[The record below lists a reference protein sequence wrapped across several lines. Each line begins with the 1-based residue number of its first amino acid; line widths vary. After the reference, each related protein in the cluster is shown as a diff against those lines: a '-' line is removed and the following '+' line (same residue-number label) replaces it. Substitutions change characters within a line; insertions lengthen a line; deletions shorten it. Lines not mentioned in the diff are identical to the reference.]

1 MTDNIIPN
9 EQANPVVK
17 SISQDDIQRAVDLSV
32 QTHPAPDETTAGYI
46 PYGSLFFALSKS
58 LPPWWSPAR
67 DVALDAFWRQV
78 NILAGAVY
86 AITSKLTTIPFRV
99 TARDIT
105 IQAHVDLAAQLT
117 EQFRLTADYG
127 DGWINFFSK
136 QAESLTTLDNG
147 AFFEI
152 IGYGDKDGPI
162 RGIPYSVAHLDS
174 LRCQRTGNPLYP
186 VIYYPVNGQPHKFH
200 FSRVAFTSLQPSARE
215 EMFGVGLSCVS
226 RATSYAQQMLDMS
239 TYKEEKFGS
248 RPPRSIVLA
257 GGGLDGEKVGR
268 SIELVQNLSALKGN
282 TKYVPNIIIG
292 SPDIPDPKL
301 TITNLASLPEG
312 FDEREAT
319 NIAVNAI
326 ALAFGVD
333 SREFWPASEGGVTR
347 ADAMLSHMKSR
358 GKGPGQILASYKG
371 LFERK
376 VLPHYLQLDFDYQ
389 DDSEDRQ
396 IAEIRNVRAMTNE
409 RISRAKMGT
418 TRLIHQNMLRD
429 GDITDAQYE
438 ELELAEGRLVSGED
452 ILTMFYSSDPTT
464 QSLLTMGVENP
475 TDPFLHTAE
484 EMLPLIEA
492 QRTEILKV
500 LANTRSTY
508 QEKLYKQCLAALS
521 ALQRIYQPVPVDTT
535 DETIP
540 TSREDYEWDAN
551 RPNRTERSELREGM
565 EIDLSPNTLEPRG

>member
-1 MTDNIIPN
+1 MM
-9 EQANPVVK
+9 NPDQTPINK
-17 SISQDDIQRAVDLSV
+17 SISQDDIQRAMSLSV
-32 QTHPAPDETTAGYI
+32 QPHPEPDEATAGFI
-46 PYGSLFFALSKS
+46 PYGTLFFAMSKS

-67 DVALDAFWRQV
+67 DKALDSFWRQV

-86 AITSKLTTIPFRV
+86 AITSKLTTIPFRIV
-99 TARDIT
+99 PRDMT

-117 EQFRLTADYG
+117 EQFRMTADYG
-127 DGWINFFSK
+127 EGWINFFSK

-152 IGYGDKDGPI
+152 IGEGPKSGPI
-162 RGIPYSVAHLDS
+162 RGLPYSVAHLDS
-174 LRCQRTGNPLYP
+174 LRCQRTGNPIYP
-186 VIYYPVNGQPHKFH
+186 VIYYPYKGEPHLFH
-200 FSRVAFTSLQPSARE
+200 VSRVAFTSLQPSARE

-268 SIELVQNLSALKGN
+268 SIELVQNISARQGN

-319 NIAVNAI
+319 NIAINAI

-358 GKGPGQILASYKG
+358 GKGPGQILATYKH
-371 LFERK
+371 LFESK
-376 VLPHYLQLDFDYQ
+376 VLPKYLKMDFDYQ

-396 IAEIRNVRAMTNE
+396 VAEIRNVRAMTNE
-409 RISRAKMGT
+409 RISRAKVGT
-418 TRLIHQNMLRD
+418 KRLIHQNMLRD
-429 GDITDAQYE
+429 GDISEAQYE
-438 ELELAEGRLVSGED
+438 ELELVDGRLVSGED
-452 ILTMFYSSDPTT
+452 ILTLFYSNDPTVK
-464 QSLLTMGVENP
+464 SLLAMNVENP
-475 TDPFLHTAE
+475 TDAYQHNAE
-484 EMLPLIEA
+484 EMLPLIA
-492 QRTEILKV
+492 ACRTEIFKL
-500 LANTRSTY
+500 LANTGSTF
-508 QEKLYKQCLAALS
+508 QEKLYKQCLAALD
-521 ALQRIYQPVPVDTT
+521 ALQRVYQPAPAEEESAAND
-535 DETIP
+535 P
-540 TSREDYEWDAN
+540 NREDYDWDENRLN
-551 RPNRTERSELREGM
+551 RPERSELSERSGTN
-565 EIDLSPNTLEPRG
+565 LPPSALEPRG